1 MAEGSGGHRSG
12 FSPGL
17 AVLLSGDEAKIS
29 SQKSHLVS
37 YHDEIGHQA
46 VERTIEHIFDLPHKS
61 VVRPAGPIDV
71 SFVRSVLK
79 KQARKFN
86 LDWDKFSC
94 VYNDSVLIVD
104 KGAGQSKVFLD
115 GSSICGK
122 FKSIR
127 EPLLVESSA
136 PFSSARANACVW
148 KGKWM
153 YEVTLETSGVQQIGW
168 ATVSCP
174 FTDQKGVGDADNSY
188 AFDGRR
194 VTKWNN
200 DPKPYGQPWAVGDV
214 IGCCIDLD
222 AREISFYRNGACL
235 GVAFA
240 GIRMVEPRK
249 GYYAAISLSEGERCH
264 LNFGSHPFR
273 YPVDGFN
280 PIEAPPSS
288 WMFVAYL
295 LRCLFR
301 LLEVQN
307 LEKSKS
313 AYFEKLRRVKKFASL
328 QELFQPISEG
338 ICAEFFSAIEGSQGC
353 LEYIA
358 WGSLTTLLLGVF
370 RAREPHDFSCLDQ
383 VLDLFLKFPG
393 STSLLQ
399 ELIVALSCMC
409 KAAPFVLTECPY
421 SGSYPFLAL
430 ACHLV
435 SHKDVMHLWWKSED
449 FAFSFEGLLARKIP
463 NKQDLQCLV
472 PSVWWPGSSEDEVSM
487 LLTMA
492 TLSDAIKKIEEMHR
506 ELCSLV
512 ICFIPP
518 VSPLQPPGSVF
529 RYFVQNLVLK
539 ARGGDHRMVVKGT
552 FNTTVLVS
560 LYIVILHLLS
570 EGFSMDSS
578 GSASSS
584 RMNYGNGVGFLHKG
598 GKRKF
603 PTQLLL
609 RNDAYYSLIPRIGG
623 SPSLMMCYPLVDVV
637 EEEVQWDEGCMGD
650 EETRVTHT
658 SVQKPC
664 CCSVTDVTVGLRHK
678 ENAKYVPSTS
688 KGPCKPMPER
698 SAHVAAECSGR
709 SLDDEIEGKPSTST
723 QSEIEYG
730 YQALHN
736 LESMPLTAQSSLE
749 ALKEEELLDVM
760 LLLYHLGISPNF
772 RQAFYFMSQQSQSIS
787 LLEETDRLIREKSCA
802 EQVRRLKEARNSYH
816 EDLVDCVRHCVW
828 YRATLFSPWKQRGMY
843 ATCMWVV
850 ELLLVLSES
859 KIIFPY
865 VPEFYVES
873 LVDCFH
879 ALRRSDPPFVSPAV
893 FLKQGLASFVTLV
906 VRHFD
911 DTRIVN
917 PDLRDQ
923 LLQSI
928 SVLVQYKE
936 FMLVFE
942 NNREAVNRMPRSLL
956 SAFDNRSW
964 IPVTNILFRLCK
976 GSGFASTKNAESSA
990 SATFQVLLRETC
1002 IHEEELFYSFLNRL
1016 FNTLSWAMT
1025 EFSMS
1030 IREMQDK
1037 HQVADLQQRK
1047 YSVIFDISCSLAR
1060 ILEFC
1065 TREIPSAFLMGPDMN
1080 LRRLIELIVFI
1091 LNHIVS
1097 AADAEFFDMTLR
1109 RSGQHHE
1116 KTNRTMILA
1125 PLVGII
1131 LNLMECSS
1139 TSGHRELNDVI
1150 AVFASMDCPGTI
1162 HFGLQYLLSYNW
1174 SNVLLGDASLAKLAQ
1189 LEEFSH
1195 YFQHITKSVDSEEQ
1209 HGLSARDKEEDNTC
1223 CICYSCDSDA
1233 TFQPCHHRSCFGC
1246 ISRHLL
1252 NSQRCFFCNAVV
1264 TSVTRMAD
1272 S

>member
-1 MAEGSGGHRSG
+1 
-12 FSPGL
+12 
-17 AVLLSGDEAKIS
+17 
-29 SQKSHLVS
+29 
-37 YHDEIGHQA
+37 
-46 VERTIEHIFDLPHKS
+46 
-61 VVRPAGPIDV
+61 
-71 SFVRSVLK
+71 
-79 KQARKFN
+79 
-86 LDWDKFSC
+86 
-94 VYNDSVLIVD
+94 
-104 KGAGQSKVFLD
+104 
-115 GSSICGK
+115 
-122 FKSIR
+122 
-127 EPLLVESSA
+127 
-136 PFSSARANACVW
+136 
-148 KGKWM
+148 
-153 YEVTLETSGVQQIGW
+153 
-168 ATVSCP
+168 
-174 FTDQKGVGDADNSY
+174 
-188 AFDGRR
+188 
-194 VTKWNN
+194 
-200 DPKPYGQPWAVGDV
+200 
-214 IGCCIDLD
+214 
-222 AREISFYRNGACL
+222 
-235 GVAFA
+235 
-240 GIRMVEPRK
+240 
-249 GYYAAISLSEGERCH
+249 
-264 LNFGSHPFR
+264 
-273 YPVDGFN
+273 
-280 PIEAPPSS
+280 
-288 WMFVAYL
+288 MFMAYL

-307 LEKSKS
+307 LEKSES
-313 AYFEKLRRVKKFASL
+313 AYFEKLRRVKKFAPL
-328 QELFQPISEG
+328 QELFRPISEG

-358 WGSLTTLLLGVF
+358 WGSLTTLLLDVF

-383 VLDLFLKFPG
+383 ILDLFLQFQG

-399 ELIVALSCMC
+399 ELIVALSCMS
-409 KAAPFVLTECPY
+409 KAAPLVLTECPY

-430 ACHLV
+430 ACHLLRC
-435 SHKDVMHLWWKSED
+435 KDVMHLWWNSED
-449 FAFSFEGLLARKIP
+449 FAFSFEGFLTRKIP
-463 NKQDLQCLV
+463 NKQDLQCLI

-487 LLTMA
+487 TLTMK

-506 ELCSLV
+506 ELCSMV
-512 ICFIPP
+512 ICFVPP
-518 VSPLQPPGSVF
+518 VSPPQPPGSVF
-529 RYFVQNLVLK
+529 RSFVQSSILK
-539 ARGGDHRMVVKGT
+539 ARGGDHRMAVNGT
-552 FNTTVLVS
+552 FNNTVLVS
-560 LYIVILHLLS
+560 LYTVILHLLS
-570 EGFSMDSS
+570 EGFSMDYS
-578 GSASSS
+578 GSPSSS
-584 RMNYGNGVGFLHKG
+584 KVNCGNGVGFLHKG

-603 PTQLLL
+603 PAQLLF
-609 RNDAYYSLIPRIGG
+609 RNDAYYSVIPRIGG
-623 SPSLMMCYPLVDVV
+623 SPNSLMYYQVDAV
-637 EEEVQWDEGCMGD
+637 EDDVQWDEGCMDD

-658 SVQKPC
+658 TAQKPC
-664 CCSVTDVTVGLRHK
+664 CCSVTDATVGIRYK
-678 ENAKYVPSTS
+678 ENTKYVPSTS

-709 SLDDEIEGKPSTST
+709 SLGDEIEDKPSTST

-730 YQALHN
+730 YQGLHN
-736 LESMPLTAQSSLE
+736 LENMPIATQSSLE

-787 LLEETDRLIREKSCA
+787 LLEETDRQIREKSCA

-816 EDLVDCVRHCVW
+816 EDLVDCIRHCVW
-828 YRATLFSPWKQRGMY
+828 YRATLFSSWKQRGMY

-859 KIIFPY
+859 KTIFQY

-906 VRHFD
+906 VKHFD

-917 PDLRDQ
+917 PDLKDL

-936 FMLVFE
+936 FMHVFE
-942 NNREAVNRMPRSLL
+942 NNQEAINGLPRSLL

-964 IPVTNILFRLCK
+964 IPVTNILFRFCK
-976 GSGFASTKNAESSA
+976 GSGFASSKNAESSS
-990 SATFQVLLRETC
+990 SATFQVLLTETC
-1002 IHEEELFYSFLNRL
+1002 IHEQELFFSFLNRL
-1016 FNTLSWAMT
+1016 FNTLSWTMT

-1047 YSVIFDISCSLAR
+1047 CSVIFDISCSLAR

-1065 TREIPSAFLMGPDMN
+1065 TREIPCAFLMGPDMN
-1080 LRRLIELIVFI
+1080 LRRLTELVVFI
-1091 LNHIVS
+1091 LNHIIS

-1109 RSGQHHE
+1109 RPEQHQE

-1139 TSGHRELNDVI
+1139 TSEHRELNDVI
-1150 AVFASMDCPGTI
+1150 AVFASMDCPATI

-1174 SNVLLGDASLAKLAQ
+1174 SNVLRGDTSLAKLAQ
-1189 LEEFSH
+1189 LEEFSR
-1195 YFQHITKSVDSEEQ
+1195 YFQRITMSVEGEEELN
-1209 HGLSARDKEEDNTC
+1209 LSTGDEEDDTC

-1264 TSVTRMAD
+1264 TSVTRIGD

>member
-1 MAEGSGGHRSG
+1 MAEGSNSHRRSA

-29 SQKSHLVS
+29 PQKSHLVS

-46 VERTIEHIFDLPHKS
+46 VERTLEHIFDLPHKS
-61 VVRPAGPIDV
+61 LVRPPGPIDAG
-71 SFVRSVLK
+71 FIRLILRN
-79 KQARKFN
+79 QARKFD
-86 LDWDKFSC
+86 LDWEKCNHGYQGSI
-94 VYNDSVLIVD
+94 LIVD
-104 KGAGQSKVFLD
+104 RGAGQSKVVLD
-115 GSSICGK
+115 DLSICGK

-153 YEVTLETSGVQQIGW
+153 YEVTLETSGVQQLGW
-168 ATVSCP
+168 ATISSP
-174 FTDQKGVGDADNSY
+174 FTDQKGVGDADDSY
-188 AFDGRR
+188 SYDGRR

-200 DPKPYGQPWAVGDV
+200 DAKPYGQPWAVGDV
-214 IGCCIDLD
+214 IGCGINLD
-222 AREISFYRNGACL
+222 AGEISFYRNGISL
-235 GVAFA
+235 GIAFD
-240 GIRMVEPRK
+240 GIRNIELKK

-273 YPVDGFN
+273 YPVDGFD
-280 PIEAPPSS
+280 PIEAPPRCR
-288 WMFVAYL
+288 MFTSYL

-307 LEKSKS
+307 LEKSES
-313 AYFEKLRRVKKFASL
+313 AYFEKLRRVKKFAPL
-328 QELFQPISEG
+328 QELFHPISRR
-338 ICAEFFSAIEGSQGC
+338 ICAEFFSAVKGSQEC

-358 WGSLTTLLLGVF
+358 WGSLTTFLLDVF

-383 VLDLFLKFPG
+383 VLDLFLRFQGCTP
-393 STSLLQ
+393 LLQ

-409 KAAPFVLTECPY
+409 KAAPLVLTECPY

-430 ACHLV
+430 ACRLLR
-435 SHKDVMHLWWKSED
+435 HKDVMHLWWNSED
-449 FAFSFEGLLARKIP
+449 FAFSFEGFLTRKIP
-463 NKQDLQCLV
+463 NKQDLQCLI

-487 LLTMA
+487 TLTMT
-492 TLSDAIKKIEEMHR
+492 TLSDAIKKIEEMHH
-506 ELCSLV
+506 ELCSLL
-512 ICFIPP
+512 ICFTPP
-518 VSPLQPPGSVF
+518 VSPSQPPGSIF
-529 RYFVQNLVLK
+529 RIFYGFFWVCIIIQ
-539 ARGGDHRMVVKGT
+539 
-552 FNTTVLVS
+552 
-560 LYIVILHLLS
+560 S
-570 EGFSMDSS
+570 ELWD
-578 GSASSS
+578 
-584 RMNYGNGVGFLHKG
+584 RVGFLHKG

-603 PTQLLL
+603 PTQLLF
-609 RNDAYYSLIPRIGG
+609 RNDAYYSVVPRIGG
-623 SPSLMMCYPLVDVV
+623 SPNILMYYQADAV
-637 EEEVQWDEGCMGD
+637 EDEVQWDEGCMDD

-658 SVQKPC
+658 TTQKPC
-664 CCSVTDVTVGLRHK
+664 CCSITDVTEGVRYK
-678 ENAKYVPSTS
+678 DNAKYIPSTS

-698 SAHVAAECSGR
+698 SSHVAAECSGR
-709 SLDDEIEGKPSTST
+709 SLGDDIEEKPSTST
-723 QSEIEYG
+723 QSEIDYG
-730 YQALHN
+730 YQTLHN
-736 LESMPLTAQSSLE
+736 LESIPMAAQSSSE
-749 ALKEEELLDVM
+749 ALKDEELLDVM

-772 RQAFYFMSQQSQSIS
+772 RQASFYFMSQQSQSIS
-787 LLEETDRLIREKSCA
+787 LLEETDRQIREKSCA

-816 EDLVDCVRHCVW
+816 EDWWIVSGIVFGMISEWINLFIVWCTFPW

-859 KIIFPY
+859 KIMFHY

-879 ALRRSDPPFVSPAV
+879 ALRRSDPPFVSPAA

-906 VRHFD
+906 VKHFD

-917 PDLRDQ
+917 PDLKDL

-936 FMLVFE
+936 FMHVFE
-942 NNREAVNRMPRSLL
+942 NNQEAINGLPRSLL

-976 GSGFASTKNAESSA
+976 GSGFASSKNAESSS

-1002 IHEEELFYSFLNRL
+1002 IHEQELFFSFLNRL
-1016 FNTLSWAMT
+1016 FNTLSWTMT

-1047 YSVIFDISCSLAR
+1047 CSVIFDISCNLAR

-1065 TREIPSAFLMGPDMN
+1065 TREIPCAFLMGPDMN
-1080 LRRLIELIVFI
+1080 LRRLTELIVFI
-1091 LNHIVS
+1091 LNHIIS

-1109 RSGQHHE
+1109 RPGQQLE

-1139 TSGHRELNDVI
+1139 TSEHRELNDVM
-1150 AVFASMDCPGTI
+1150 AVFASMDCPATI

-1174 SNVLLGDASLAKLAQ
+1174 SNVLRGDASLAKLAQ

-1195 YFQHITKSVDSEEQ
+1195 YFRRITMAVD
-1209 HGLSARDKEEDNTC
+1209 GKEEHNTSSGDEDDDTC
-1223 CICYSCDSDA
+1223 CICYNCDSDA
-1233 TFQPCHHRSCFGC
+1233 TFQPCHHKSCFGC
-1246 ISRHLL
+1246 INRHLL

-1264 TSVTRMAD
+1264 TSVTRITD